1 MASPSSWETV
11 SALIQ
16 AKQTRILYPAVHHG
30 WNFLGPKTKSA
41 KSDESWIIVPS
52 EDFVVQLV
60 HGATSIL
67 SKDPGFHDLVLMG
80 LAPTTIQ
87 VQVGAKRKRGSIDD
101 VVEGAMYLTSL
112 TLQSSEDDDAYAES
126 LIASCLTEEKVEGI
140 LEWKPSDEFRK
151 SSSKLVAQ
159 LDILASNAEKLLSS
173 KDCRLSRSSYNQVS
187 HVRSDS
193 FESPFPRL
201 TRGLRIQIAYTFKQS
216 LSNGEGRNTA
226 IVRASGQL
234 NAMLESGEEISLH
247 DGPHASS
254 SVKNDYSN
262 SPSTS
267 LAERNATFKN
277 ILSGWVRDNMW
288 NPFACDDVFERLVH
302 QVVDAGCI
310 ALSSKKLDAESANI
324 LKKEAAEEKINN
336 YVSSVVCVCV

>member
-1 MASPSSWETV
+1 MRWKDTLSERASATCCSDMASPSSWETV

-30 WNFLGPKTKSA
+30 WNFLGSKTRSA
-41 KSDESWIIVPS
+41 NSNDSWMCVPS

-60 HGATSIL
+60 HGATSVL

-80 LAPTTIQ
+80 LSPTTIQ
-87 VQVGAKRKRGSIDD
+87 VKVGAKRKRGSFDD

-159 LDILASNAEKLLSS
+159 LVLASNAEKLLSS

-193 FESPFPRL
+193 FESPFPSTH
-201 TRGLRIQIAYTFKQS
+201 TRPTYSDCLHLQTVLKQRRRPKHGHCAS
-216 LSNGEGRNTA
+216 LGAAQCHAR
-226 IVRASGQL
+226 VRRG
-234 NAMLESGEEISLH
+234 
-247 DGPHASS
+247 D
-254 SVKNDYSN
+254 
-262 SPSTS
+262 
-267 LAERNATFKN
+267 
-277 ILSGWVRDNMW
+277 
-288 NPFACDDVFERLVH
+288 LV
-302 QVVDAGCI
+302 A
-310 ALSSKKLDAESANI
+310 
-324 LKKEAAEEKINN
+324 
-336 YVSSVVCVCV
+336 